1 MVGTHTKVKPLRY
14 SPAELMRAH
23 GCHYITGGHG
33 RIDVGG
39 CYEGQKEATKEYARA
54 RGLSTDGLQVRTM
67 YCEECNACAKYSV
80 YSINT
85 CGVQVQCI
93 QHVYRAYSACVA
105 CMQQV

>member
-54 RGLSTDGLQVRTM
+54 RGLSTDGLQVRAM
-67 YCEECNACAKYSV
+67 YRY
-80 YSINT
+80 
-85 CGVQVQCI
+85 CI
-93 QHVYRAYSACVA
+93 H
-105 CMQQV
+105 